1 MVPMSIRSVG
11 RAGVVLGAAGALA
24 LGLAAC
30 SSGSGS
36 DAASSASASP
46 SMASPSP
53 TMSPTSSPTSSPT
66 MSPTSSPSDIG
77 GSVLPPVM
85 VEVGQSSVSAKVGET
100 IVFNEP
106 DPAAV
111 TISTDRPDVLEL
123 TQGGPQGGAVMNPG
137 AKALA
142 AGTAMVTITPKNGG
156 APRTVEVT
164 ITG

>member
-53 TMSPTSSPTSSPT
+53 TMSPTSSPT